1 MDVYH
6 LSACIADLW
15 LPSSGNKSSI
25 RFLVLGDWGG
35 LPRPPYI
42 TPIEKAT
49 ANMMAKTASQMG
61 ADFILAL
68 GDNFYYKGVTDVND
82 PRFQVWFL
90 EFRSFKSQCRCFFF
104 YLYILSDAFIQSDLQ
119 CIQAIHIFVSTCVP
133 WESNPQ
139 TLRC

>member
-1 MDVYH
+1 M
-6 LSACIADLW
+6 
-15 LPSSGNKSSI
+15 PSSGNKSSI

-35 LPRPPYI
+35 LPYPPYI

-49 ANMMAKTASQMG
+49 ARMMAKTASQMG

-90 EFRSFKSQCRCFFF
+90 EFRSFESYKCR
-104 YLYILSDAFIQSDLQ
+104 ILPILLFLMDLV
-119 CIQAIHIFVSTCVP
+119 C
-133 WESNPQ
+133 
-139 TLRC
+139 